1 MKGICLTA
9 LGVLI
14 LSFDGLL
21 IRLIS
26 VEAFDLL
33 FWRGLLMSFMVL
45 VILLLRKPNL
55 NLLPRDAAALRSSFF
70 LCISTITFVVA
81 ISLSSVANV
90 LVIISSQPLFAAVLG
105 WLVFTRNA
113 CSSNLGS
120 DRYLHF
126 WCWMGVS
133 WFLVYT
139 KPSG

>member
-1 MKGICLTA
+1 MHYNQGAHLISEYMKGICLTT

-33 FWRGLLMSFMVL
+33 FWRGLLMSLMVL
-45 VILLLRKPNL
+45 AILLLRKPNAS
-55 NLLPRDAAALRSSFF
+55 LLPRDAAALRSSFF

-105 WLVFTRNA
+105 WLILREMPAPVTWVAIVICIF
-113 CSSNLGS
+113 
-120 DRYLHF
+120 
-126 WCWMGVS
+126 
-133 WFLVYT
+133 
-139 KPSG
+139 